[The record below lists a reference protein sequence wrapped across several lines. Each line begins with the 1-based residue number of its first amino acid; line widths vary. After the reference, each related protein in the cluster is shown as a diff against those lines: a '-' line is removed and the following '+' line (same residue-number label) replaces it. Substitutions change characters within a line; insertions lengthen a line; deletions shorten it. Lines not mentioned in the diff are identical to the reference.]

1 MSELII
7 ACVGLVTSVVSGWAG
22 WFFTR
27 KKYNTEVDSNVIEN
41 MKQSLEFYIELSD
54 DNKER
59 LEEALKRNAA
69 LEDEVKQLRDQMFTL
84 MSCLCYD
91 MSCELRKKQ
100 PVRRGTKRT
109 KE

>member
-7 ACVGLVTSVVSGWAG
+7 ACIGLVASVASGWAG

-59 LEEALKRNAA
+59 LKEALKRNAA
-69 LEDEVKQLRDQMFTL
+69 LEDEVKQLRDQMFVL
-84 MSCLCYD
+84 MSNLCYD

-100 PVRRGTKRT
+100 HIRKNIKQT